1 VLAEVAPRGRRL
13 GMYVHVPFC
22 TKRCYYC
29 SFNTAPMDGADMARY
44 LRALATEI
52 DLLAEM
58 PWAPAV
64 EITSVFFGGGTPS
77 LLEPGDL
84 DAILS
89 RMRARFRVDDAA
101 EITVE
106 CNPESLSAPKAR
118 AYRSTGVT
126 RISLGVQSLD
136 DTILPRL
143 GREHAAAGARAAY
156 EAARAAGFP
165 SVSVDLMYGV
175 PGLDVDGWHAAIG
188 TVLDWAPDHLSAYGL
203 MLDPGSAWGASG
215 VAGLPPEEMVIAQYW
230 ALAEAAR
237 ARGYEHYE
245 VSNYARP
252 GCRSR
257 HNQIYWRAQEYL
269 ACGPGA
275 CGFVGD
281 VRYGNARALPR
292 YCGLLE
298 DGRLSIET
306 WERLSARQQLAE
318 RLILGLRTSDGI
330 PRAWLDE
337 RVQDDGA
344 LAQRVRDWEAAGML
358 TTNAS
363 TARLTEAG
371 FLVSDALFVELL

>member
-1 VLAEVAPRGRRL
+1 VLTEAQPRQGRMGL
-13 GMYVHVPFC
+13 YVHVPFC

-29 SFNTAPMDGADMARY
+29 SFNTAPMDQSDMARY
-44 LRALATEI
+44 LGAIAREV
-52 DLLAEM
+52 DLLADVA
-58 PWAPAV
+58 WAPTV
-64 EITSVFFGGGTPS
+64 VLTSIFFGGGTPS
-77 LLEPGDL
+77 LLEPDNL
-84 DAILS
+84 QAILE
-89 RMRARFRVDDAA
+89 RVRARFGVDDDA
-101 EITVE
+101 EVTVE
-106 CNPESLSAPKAR
+106 CNPESLGAAKAR
-118 AYRSTGVT
+118 AYRSAGVT
-126 RISLGVQSLD
+126 RVSLGVQSLD
-136 DTILPRL
+136 DSILPRL

-175 PGLDVDGWHAAIG
+175 PGLDLDGWRRAVT

-203 MLDPGSAWGASG
+203 TLDPGSAWGATG
-215 VAGLPPEEMVIAQYW
+215 VAGLPPEEVVVAQYW

-252 GCRSR
+252 GFRSR

-281 VRYGNARALPR
+281 VRYANARALPR
-292 YCGLLE
+292 YCGRLE
-298 DGRLSIET
+298 SGRLPIET
-306 WERLSARQQLAE
+306 SERLTMRQQIAE

-330 PRAWLDE
+330 PRAWLEE
-337 RVQDDGA
+337 RVHGDAA
-344 LAQRVRDWEAAGML
+344 LARRVRDWKEAGML
-358 TTNAS
+358 ALDATSAH
-363 TARLTEAG
+363 LTEAG